1 MSAGNQGTQR
11 CVESWPQPGDV
22 VENDKSIGQ
31 RFDIGA
37 QFQGLAVVVKAG
49 DSCRANKFF
58 TASEF
63 AYYGVDQSSCEPAGL
78 VASERHM
85 AGAVRQ
91 LGRVSVLMAAC
102 FTSATRKL
110 IRSGDRERDRP
121 SIMVRSTVVVPA
133 PGAPT
138 TATRSSRLVDRVK
151 SKATGEPAGSTPIG
165 IVSNP
170 VDSFSRHTV

>member
-31 RFDIGA
+31 RFDVKA

-91 LGRVSVLMAAC
+91 LGASAYSWPPALP
-102 FTSATRKL
+102 SATRFDQL
-110 IRSGDRERDRP
+110 RGSREGQ
-121 SIMVRSTVVVPA
+121 TQHY
-133 PGAPT
+133 GAQHG
-138 TATRSSRLVDRVK
+138 SR
-151 SKATGEPAGSTPIG
+151 TGAGSADNRDVTCQGHGTTGLP
-165 IVSNP
+165 
-170 VDSFSRHTV
+170 

>member
-78 VASERHM
+78 VPVNVTWPVQRGNSGVSAYSWPP
-85 AGAVRQ
+85 ALLLRQ
-91 LGRVSVLMAAC
+91 
-102 FTSATRKL
+102 
-110 IRSGDRERDRP
+110 
-121 SIMVRSTVVVPA
+121 
-133 PGAPT
+133 
-138 TATRSSRLVDRVK
+138 
-151 SKATGEPAGSTPIG
+151 GS
-165 IVSNP
+165 
-170 VDSFSRHTV
+170 